1 MKKPDVKPEP
11 TELEKAKELLIA
23 DIANNRRLDNEFL
36 KKYQALC
43 KETGRCIV
51 TMPIQMTIGPYQGA

>member
-1 MKKPDVKPEP
+1 MKKPNVKPPEP
-11 TELEKAKELLIA
+11 TELEKAKELLVA
-23 DIANNRRLDNEFL
+23 ENRRLDNEFL
-36 KKYQALC
+36 KKYQAIC